1 MGYLTESVNI
11 FTNFEPN
18 SKEYMDNR
26 FSKCPSGFYI
36 MLGLVVLAVMMPV
49 SVNVFKSS
57 ERTVAVKGLC
67 EMEIQADKVI
77 WPLSFKV
84 VGNDI
89 TQIYAEN
96 AGKCREIESFLK
108 AGGISEAEITTALP
122 KISDKFAQEYGSNDR
137 TFRYVL
143 TQVITVCSTNVP
155 TVLELMQRQSALI
168 AKDIVF
174 QSDWDCQTR
183 FLFEGLNEIKP
194 QMIEEATRNAREVAQ
209 KFAKDSGSRLGKIK
223 NATQGTFSIE
233 DRDVSTPEV
242 KKVRV
247 VTNVTYYLTR

>member
-1 MGYLTESVNI
+1 
-11 FTNFEPN
+11 
-18 SKEYMDNR
+18 MDNIV
-26 FSKCPSGFYI
+26 SKRPSGLYI
-36 MLGLVVLAVMMPV
+36 MLGLVVLALMMPLCV
-49 SVNVFKSS
+49 RMFKAS

-67 EMEIQADKVI
+67 EREVQADKVI

-89 TQIYAEN
+89 SQIYSETAR
-96 AGKCREIESFLK
+96 KCAEIERFLK
-108 AGGISEAEITTALP
+108 EGGISDAEITTALP
-122 KISDKFAQEYGSNDR
+122 KISDKFAQEYGGNER
-137 TFRYVL
+137 TYRYVL
-143 TQVITVCSTNVP
+143 TQVITVCSTKVP
-155 TVLELMQRQSALI
+155 LVLDLMKGQSALI

-183 FLFEGLNEIKP
+183 FLFEGLNELKP

-223 NATQGTFSIE
+223 NANQGTFSIE
-233 DRDVSTPEV
+233 DRDISTPEI

-247 VTNVTYYLTR
+247 VTNVTYYLSR

>member
-1 MGYLTESVNI
+1 ME
-11 FTNFEPN
+11 FKFF
-18 SKEYMDNR
+18 KR
-26 FSKCPSGFYI
+26 PSGYYV
-36 MLGLVVLAVMMPV
+36 MLGLFFLALMIPV
-49 SVNVFKSS
+49 SIKFFRNS

-67 EMEIQADKVI
+67 EMEVPSDKVI

-89 TQIYAEN
+89 SQVYAET
-96 AGKCREIESFLK
+96 ARKCAAIEDFLK
-108 AGGISEAEITTALP
+108 KGGIPEEDITTAMP
-122 KISDKFAQEYGSNDR
+122 KISDKFAQEYGGNDR

-143 TQVITVCSTNVP
+143 TQVITVCSSDVP
-155 TVLELMQRQSALI
+155 AVLSLMKEQSSLI

-174 QSDWDCQTR
+174 QNDWDCQTR
-183 FLFEGLNEIKP
+183 FLFEGLNELKP
-194 QMIEEATRNAREVAQ
+194 KMIEEATCNAREVAQ

-223 NATQGTFSIE
+223 SATQGTFSIE

-247 VTNVTYYLTR
+247 VTNVTYYLSL